1 MRALLARPFMG
12 TNLTVGGAL
21 ATFWIAPAI
30 WGLFAVAYMAM
41 PS

>member
-1 MRALLARPFMG
+1 MKALLARPFMG

-30 WGLFAVAYMAM
+30 WGLFALAYVAM